1 MLRRILQGRWPTL
14 ADHALASRWAAL
26 LLFSLLLVSLLELL
40 GLPAALLLGPMA
52 AGILVAVMEGRLRVA
67 PLPFA
72 LAQGV
77 IGCMVARGIRPEI
90 LQELLTDWPIF
101 LAGVLFVLAASSL
114 LGWLLARRQVLPG
127 TTAIWGSS
135 PGAASAMMLMAEA
148 HGADVRL
155 VAFMLYLR
163 VVLVALVASV
173 VTGFWVE
180 EPAVAAAARAAPWF
194 APVDWR
200 QFAATL
206 LIALGGAVLA
216 RRLRIPAGALLVPMF
231 LSAFLQGFGLLE
243 IELPPLLLALSY
255 AVIGW
260 SIGLRFTRPILAHAS
275 RAFPRI
281 LLSTLALIVVCGAF
295 GAVLSITLGIDP
307 LTAYLATSP
316 GGADSVAIIAA
327 TSPVDMAFIMAMQM
341 ARFLVVLLA
350 GPAIARFFARR
361 LPPPGGGPTH
371 VVS

>member
-1 MLRRILQGRWPTL
+1 M
-14 ADHALASRWAAL
+14 
-26 LLFSLLLVSLLELL
+26 

-52 AGILVAVMEGRLRVA
+52 AGILVAVMEGRLHVA
-67 PLPFA
+67 PWPFA

-77 IGCMVARGIRPEI
+77 IGCMVARSIRPDI
-90 LQELLTDWPIF
+90 LQELLSDWPVF

-163 VVLVALVASV
+163 VVLVAVAASLVVSL
-173 VTGFWVE
+173 WVE
-180 EPAVAAAARAAPWF
+180 APLAAVAVEAAPWF
-194 APVDWR
+194 PPVAWP
-200 QFAATL
+200 QLAATL
-206 LIALGGAVLA
+206 AIALGGSGLA
-216 RRLRIPAGALLVPMF
+216 QRLHLPAGAMLLPMF
-231 LSAFLQGFGLLE
+231 LAAILQGFGLLV
-243 IELPPLLLALSY
+243 IELPPLLLAASY
-255 AVIGW
+255 AAIGW
-260 SIGLRFTRPILAHAS
+260 SIGLRFTCPILAHAA
-275 RAFPRI
+275 RAFPRV
-281 LLSTLALIVVCGAF
+281 LLSTLALIAVCGLF
-295 GAVLSITLGIDP
+295 GMVLTLTLGIDP

-327 TSPVDMAFIMAMQM
+327 TSQVDMAFIMAMQL

-361 LPPPGGGPTH
+361 LPQVSKESGG
-371 VVS
+371 VVL